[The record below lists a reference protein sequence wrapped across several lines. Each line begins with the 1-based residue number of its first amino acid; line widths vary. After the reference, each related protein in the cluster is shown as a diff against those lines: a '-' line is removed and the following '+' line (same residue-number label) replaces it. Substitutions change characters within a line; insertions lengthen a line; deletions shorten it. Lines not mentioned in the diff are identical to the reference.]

1 MKQKSFFAVFCAL
14 ALCLCTPLSGCGGG
28 QKSAREY
35 LDAAL
40 ALCPARPAGRVY
52 DKGAA
57 LWEKEALPQSI
68 ADILYQS
75 GDGESAFTLSD
86 DFALF
91 LASGLSGGEAAVFK
105 VPDPAARLRVLRIA
119 SARLARLRTQLPGSD
134 AGVVFERGDAVI
146 LLFLPKSEEIR
157 RAL

>member
-14 ALCLCTPLSGCGGG
+14 ALCLCAPVSGCAGA
-28 QKSAREY
+28 KRSAREY

-40 ALCPARPAGRVY
+40 ALCHACPVGRVY
-52 DKGAA
+52 DGEAA
-57 LWEKEALPQSI
+57 SWEEEALPQSI

-75 GDGESAFTLSD
+75 GDGESAFSLSEEY
-86 DFALF
+86 ALF
-91 LASGLSGGEAAVFK
+91 LASGRLGGEAAVFK

-119 SARLARLRTQLPGSD
+119 SARLARLRRLLPEYD

-146 LLFLPKSEEIR
+146 LLFLPKSEQIR